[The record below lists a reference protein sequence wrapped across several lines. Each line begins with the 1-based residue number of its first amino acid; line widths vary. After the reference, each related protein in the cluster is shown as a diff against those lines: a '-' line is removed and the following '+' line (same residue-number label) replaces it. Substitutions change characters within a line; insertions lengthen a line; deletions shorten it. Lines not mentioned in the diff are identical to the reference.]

1 MLEKQEDIL
10 QSLDKNKREIDVEM
24 LVQCRL
30 NSTHFEGLRDKKRM
44 AQQMQSH
51 MQAMLQEYKLME
63 KQLEEKAKAAKI
75 FQKRAETVKEL
86 NSIKQQRKNAL
97 KSHRE
102 QQTEMNHKQVADG
115 RFRKEQSM
123 EAKDNLQRMIWREKH
138 KQYLEVRNREL
149 EDVKRAMGDLGSE
162 VNQKVIRA
170 RYSKIDLQEGRIS
183 QRKYIKGKLESL
195 DRDLVS
201 RIDSKTQDIEQI
213 WSSMQMIQQK
223 QKQLNE
229 HLKHVDS
236 AFHESQKELAKVTKL
251 TQTEVKIL
259 KKPTL
264 TKDFNDF
271 ADKVRKAESLYRA
284 ESRKNSE
291 YQTET
296 ASVQKG
302 ARQFYHTA
310 TLFVDEKT
318 RKPTA
323 SLSVRSPSLGD
334 LGAAKRNPLAKSG
347 LTEKGKISQSVLF
360 KGPQTSR

>member
-10 QSLDKNKREIDVEM
+10 QSLDKNRREIDVEM

-51 MQAMLQEYKLME
+51 MQSMLQEYKLME

-86 NSIKQQRKNAL
+86 NFIKQQRKNAL

-102 QQTEMNHKQVADG
+102 QQNELNRKQVSEG
-115 RFRKEQSM
+115 RLRKEMSM
-123 EAKDNLQRMIWREKH
+123 EAKDNLQRIIWREKH

-170 RYSKIDLQEGRIS
+170 RSSKIELQEGRIS
-183 QRKYIKGKLESL
+183 QRKYIKGKLENL

-201 RIDSKTQDIEQI
+201 RINSKTQDIENI
-213 WSSMQMIQQK
+213 WSSMQMIQEK
-223 QKQLNE
+223 QKKLNE

-236 AFHESQKELAKVTKL
+236 AFHESQKELARVTKL
-251 TQTEVKIL
+251 TQTEAKIL

-264 TKDFNDF
+264 NKDFGDF

-291 YQTET
+291 YVAES

-302 ARQFYHTA
+302 ARQFYHSA
-310 TLFVDEKT
+310 TLFVDDRGK
-318 RKPTA
+318 RGG
-323 SLSVRSPSLGD
+323 RSPSLGD
-334 LGAAKRNPLAKSG
+334 LRAGAAASRGRLSAVGGQKQP
-347 LTEKGKISQSVLF
+347 KGAVL
-360 KGPQTSR
+360 PAALTSRH